1 MNKRNVFG
9 AVAALALAPL
19 MIGRSEAMPR
29 KAAATFTVPSGVKKL
44 RVRSYRNGNKVID
57 TALNV
62 VPGQT
67 FTIDTV

>member
-9 AVAALALAPL
+9 ALAALAAAPL
-19 MIGRSEAMPR
+19 MIGRSEAAPR

-44 RVRSYRNGNKVID
+44 RVRSYRNGTKVID

-62 VPGQT
+62 APGQT